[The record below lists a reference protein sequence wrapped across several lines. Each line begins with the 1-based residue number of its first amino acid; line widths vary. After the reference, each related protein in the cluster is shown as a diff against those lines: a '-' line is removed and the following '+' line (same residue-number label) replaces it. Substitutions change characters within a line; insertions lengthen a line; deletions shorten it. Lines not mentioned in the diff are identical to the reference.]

1 MFLVRKL
8 RLRSAQ
14 ANGILLAA
22 AAFAAGL
29 AADSL
34 LAPADSDR
42 RAIPVPERQPVR
54 ASLRDGHPALV
65 LRVIDGDTFEARVR
79 VWPGMDVT
87 TKVRLRGIDAP
98 EMRAR
103 CDEERAKALAARETL
118 AEMLDEGSVAITGVR
133 QDKYGGRVDA
143 AVSTAGTS
151 DVADALLA
159 RGLVRAYAGRR
170 RQSWCG

>member
-1 MFLVRKL
+1 MFLIRKL
-8 RLRSAQ
+8 KVKPAQ
-14 ANGILLAA
+14 ANAILFAA

-29 AADSL
+29 TVGTL
-34 LAPADSDR
+34 VAPGDDGRHALPLPAHR
-42 RAIPVPERQPVR
+42 PVV
-54 ASLRDGHPALV
+54 ASLRDSLSAHV

-103 CDEERAKALAARETL
+103 CDEERTKALAARAAL
-118 AEMLDEGSVAITGVR
+118 AEMLDEGAVAIAGVR

-143 AVSTAGTS
+143 AVSTARTS

-159 RGLVRAYAGRR
+159 RGLVRAYQGKR
-170 RQSWCG
+170 RQGWCG